1 MEVITEPVKQSCGQS
16 QRGPTWQRGSR
27 PEGCLHGFPTPHVP
41 RVRTLRWV
49 PCRVQVLPLLPDCGA
64 DIISGSEPPC
74 LACQMRHMSVRRR
87 RRGRGREAWA
97 QGSTPHAR
105 LPHARGLTRDAK
117 ASTGLL
123 LPLPLP
129 PRPSREGQQPHP
141 LPHCSLHSLL
151 SVSPSVHLSSQ
162 WADWLPASLSIYFL
176 DCHCARLS
184 ACDSVSLPVGCQA
197 SCGSDW
203 LSICLSVCLSVG
215 LPLCFPIKSVCP
227 PNGQTGLPSLSPPV
241 VRHHNCLSVCL
252 SVNYSLIGQLAAH
265 LSLSLSVCFTL
276 STWRSVSPAFPS
288 VCLACYSPPPFLP
301 ACGAGFTHL
310 KSTSLCRG
318 PGLAAPSEA
327 QQAAPPAQCDPQPPG
342 QSLSPPSAPPP
353 LPSPGVV

>member
-1 MEVITEPVKQSCGQS
+1 MAEGQ
-16 QRGPTWQRGSR
+16 QT
-27 PEGCLHGFPTPHVP
+27 
-41 RVRTLRWV
+41 
-49 PCRVQVLPLLPDCGA
+49 
-64 DIISGSEPPC
+64 
-74 LACQMRHMSVRRR
+74 RR
-87 RRGRGREAWA
+87 
-97 QGSTPHAR
+97 
-105 LPHARGLTRDAK
+105 
-117 ASTGLL
+117 
-123 LPLPLP
+123 LP
-129 PRPSREGQQPHP
+129 PRLPNPSCPQGEDPSLGPMQGPGAAPTPRPRSRRQQWLGASLPCVPDEARVCEEEKEGKRPGSLGPGEHPARQTPSRKGLDTRCEGVHGPPPPPAPPPHPSREGQQPHP

-151 SVSPSVHLSSQ
+151 PVSPSVHLSSQ
-162 WADWLPASLSIYFL
+162 WADWLPASLSICFL

-197 SCGSDW
+197 SCGSEW

-252 SVNYSLIGQLAAH
+252 SGDYSLIGQLAAH
-265 LSLSLSVCFTL
+265 LSFSLSVCFPL
-276 STWRSVSPAFPS
+276 STWQSVSPAFPS

-301 ACGAGFTHL
+301 ACRATFTHL

-327 QQAAPPAQCDPQPPG
+327 QQASLPAQCDPQPPG

-353 LPSPGVV
+353 LSSPGVV